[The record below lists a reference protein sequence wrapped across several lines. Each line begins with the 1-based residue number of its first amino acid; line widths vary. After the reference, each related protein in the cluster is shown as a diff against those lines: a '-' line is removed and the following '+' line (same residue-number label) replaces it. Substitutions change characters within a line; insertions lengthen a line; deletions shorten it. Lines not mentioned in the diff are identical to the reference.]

1 MGASVGGDGSGEYN
15 GDGRRDGLGRLA
27 WLGREVI
34 RRIMVDTRDSLL
46 SRIKSLDDAA
56 SWEEFDRL
64 YRPLLL
70 RYAQQRGLDMNEA
83 EEIAQQCMTAIAG
96 GIQQFER
103 RISFRGWL
111 KGMIDHKVA
120 DQLKRKRR
128 EAPAKTADFA
138 KEQGREDDPALL
150 WERQWNKTHLLYCL
164 NQIRDDFSRV
174 TYEAFRLYVIDE
186 QAVESIAEQLG
197 LTPNQVYVAKHRVLA
212 RLKKLW
218 ADLADGIL

>member
-1 MGASVGGDGSGEYN
+1 MA
-15 GDGRRDGLGRLA
+15 
-27 WLGREVI
+27 
-34 RRIMVDTRDSLL
+34 DTRDSLL

-56 SWEEFDRL
+56 SWEEFDQL

-70 RYAQQRGLDMNEA
+70 RYAQQRGLDVNEA

-120 DQLKRKRR
+120 DQLKRRQR
-128 EAPAKTADFA
+128 EANAKTDDFA
-138 KEQGREDDPALL
+138 REQGREDDPALL

-164 NQIRDDFSRV
+164 NQIRDDFSRT
-174 TYEAFRLYVIDE
+174 TYEAFRLYVIDQHPISE
-186 QAVESIAEQLG
+186 ITKELG
-197 LTPNQVYVAKHRVLA
+197 LTSNQVYVAKHRVMA
-212 RLKKLW
+212 RLKKQW
-218 ADLADGIL
+218 TDLADGIM